1 MTRLHC
7 AKGPFENMPGEA
19 FILKDGKKHGP
30 FTASQLRQLA
40 AAGEIGPEDLIKR
53 DPNSLPVPARTI
65 AGLIESFG
73 TASEDSSSPSESPRD
88 WIVEVLDQESGPS
101 AAETDAISKAPSTD
115 ELPARPDTPAVR
127 NPPLAPARESKA
139 APGGR
144 ADEPSWLTTER
155 VPPNFDPYHIW
166 LGIPKGK
173 RPPTHYQLLRISPA
187 EHADEVIETA
197 AERQSAYIRKCR
209 IGEYAKLA
217 DQILYEIEETR
228 HCLLKPHMRKEYDEK
243 LADGKPKPP
252 AKLVTPPPTM
262 IVGESN
268 EIVRTYLG
276 AMSVLVGGFLVIALV
291 TFWLPWKKVVFSQ
304 TAALQPAGSAEE
316 IGAPNPQAA
325 GNAPNVANA
334 NVPAQVLP
342 PGNAAAAAPA
352 GALGPRKAL
361 GRPKGPKV
369 APAKVAKPELLVNPF
384 DDVAAKESQKKWSA
398 YLQSPVELT
407 TSIGMKL
414 VLVPPGDFMMGSD
427 DARLPDNAR
436 PVHRVRINKPL
447 YFGVYEVT
455 QEQFEKV
462 MGFNPSHFS
471 DDPQRPCESVSL
483 TDDLSFL
490 RRLGDVADEKLAG
503 RHYRL
508 PTEAEWEYAC
518 RAGATT
524 LFHFGDEIKV
534 DEANFNGRVGE
545 EQVGPGLG
553 RTAKVGSY
561 APNAFGLF
569 DMHGNVVEVVSD
581 WYSAGYY
588 AVSPVD
594 DPQGPESGDQGIGR
608 GGGWN
613 NPAIPSA
620 YRFHGPRSTFDAG
633 LGFRVVCEIK
643 PVDDAK
649 PEARNKL
656 PTPADGPAKRQRA
669 TPPVARSSGL

>member
-1 MTRLHC
+1 
-7 AKGPFENMPGEA
+7 MPGEA
-19 FILKDGKKHGP
+19 FILKDGKKNGP

-73 TASEDSSSPSESPRD
+73 TGSVDASSPSDDGSPD
-88 WIVEVLDQESGPS
+88 WIGEVLDQESGPH
-101 AAETDAISKAPSTD
+101 AADTDTISKAPST
-115 ELPARPDTPAVR
+115 EEVPARPNTPAVR
-127 NPPLAPARESKA
+127 NPSPAP
-139 APGGR
+139 PGGPG
-144 ADEPSWLTTER
+144 DEPSWLTTER

-187 EHADEVIETA
+187 EHADEVIEAT
-197 AERQSAYIRKCR
+197 AERQSAYVRKCR

-217 DQILYEIEETR
+217 DQLLYEIEEAR
-228 HCLLKPHMRKEYDEK
+228 HCLLKPHLRKEYDEK

-252 AKLVTPPPTM
+252 SKLVTPPPTK

-276 AMSVLVGGFLVIALV
+276 AMSVLVGGFLVMALV
-291 TFWLPWKKVVFSQ
+291 TFLLPWKKVVFSQ
-304 TAALQPAGSAEE
+304 TSAPQPVADDIVAA
-316 IGAPNPQAA
+316 NPQAA
-325 GNAPNVANA
+325 GNAPNANA
-334 NVPAQVLP
+334 NVPANVLP
-342 PGNAAAAAPA
+342 PGNAAAAVPA
-352 GALGPRKAL
+352 GASAPRKAL
-361 GRPKGPKV
+361 GRPNGPKV
-369 APAKVAKPELLVNPF
+369 GRAKAPKPELLVNPF
-384 DDVAAKESQKKWSA
+384 DEVAAKESQKKWSA

-407 TSIGMKL
+407 NSIGMKL
-414 VLVPPGDFMMGSD
+414 ILVPAGDFMMGSD
-427 DARLPDNAR
+427 DQRLPENAR

-471 DDPQRPCESVSL
+471 DDPQRPCDSVSL

-490 RRLGDVADEKLAG
+490 RRLGDVAEENLAG
-503 RHYRL
+503 RRYRL
-508 PTEAEWEYAC
+508 PTEAEWEFAC
-518 RAGATT
+518 RAGTTT

-534 DEANFNGRVGE
+534 DEANFNGRNGE

-594 DPQGPESGDQGIGR
+594 DPQGPESGERGVGR

-620 YRFHGPRSTFDAG
+620 YRFHGPRSTIDAA

-643 PVDDAK
+643 PAEDARPAAPNK
-649 PEARNKL
+649 PVA
-656 PTPADGPAKRQRA
+656 PADGPAKRQRA
-669 TPPVARSSGL
+669 TPPAARSSGL